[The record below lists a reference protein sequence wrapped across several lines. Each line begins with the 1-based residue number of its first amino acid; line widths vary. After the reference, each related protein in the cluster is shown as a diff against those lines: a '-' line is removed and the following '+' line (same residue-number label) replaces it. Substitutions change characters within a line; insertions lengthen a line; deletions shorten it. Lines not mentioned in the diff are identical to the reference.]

1 VDALKANVAG
11 AVSALAALTSLAGV
25 MRRVKLVPAI
35 PLPVAILAA
44 AEQRLVPADRK
55 LRRGFIEYAVYLFEN
70 VDHCAVPW

>member
-1 VDALKANVAG
+1 VDASKAYVAG
-11 AVSALAALTSLAGV
+11 TVPPLSALAPLAGI